1 MEPGVHQERGSEE
14 PHPDDARD
22 AVMLQTD
29 IMGCT
34 CLASYLTDMKTYS
47 DPVT

>member
-1 MEPGVHQERGSEE
+1 MEPGVHQERSSEK
-14 PHPDDARD
+14 PRPDDGRD

-34 CLASYLTDMKTYS
+34 CLASYLTDMKTNS
-47 DPVT
+47 DTVT